1 MKKLIEGLHVSI
13 IKGIRVRL
21 GLQTQSLKYVS
32 LSTPVEYG
40 MRINYKASFIQSN
53 EWFTL

>member
-53 EWFTL
+53 ERFTL